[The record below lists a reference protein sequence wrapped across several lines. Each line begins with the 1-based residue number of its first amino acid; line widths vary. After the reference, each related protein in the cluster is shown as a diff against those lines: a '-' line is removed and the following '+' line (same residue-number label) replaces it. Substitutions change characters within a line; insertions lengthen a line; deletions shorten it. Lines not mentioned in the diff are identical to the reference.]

1 MIRILL
7 YLVALLAIAAG
18 LDWLADRP
26 GTIVV
31 DWQGY
36 VAETSVFRAF
46 IMLLLLI
53 GGALVAWSAARWL
66 WSSPARVGRVLN
78 RRREKRGL
86 EALSSGIIAI
96 GAGDRTLA
104 ARYAG
109 QARKALPHEP
119 LTHLLRAQTA
129 QLAGDRAT
137 SRRIFE
143 AMLASPDTEQ
153 LGLRGL
159 FLEAQAEREQ
169 EAARQFAERALK
181 LNPKLDWPIE
191 ALFDL
196 QCRAGDWQGALD
208 TLAVGR
214 RQGSIDKTI
223 ANRRRDT
230 AGRTAPPPAS
240 RAWD

>member
-1 MIRILL
+1 MI
-7 YLVALLAIAAG
+7 AGG

-36 VAETSVFRAF
+36 IAETSVFRAF
-46 IMLLLLI
+46 ILLLLLI
-53 GGALVAWSAARWL
+53 GAALVAWSALRWL

-86 EALSSGIIAI
+86 DALSGGIIAI

-119 LTHLLRAQTA
+119 LTNLLRAQCA

-159 FLEAQAEREQ
+159 FLEAQREREQ

-196 QCRAGDWQGALD
+196 QCRSRRLAGCARYLGGRAAARHDRQDHRQPPTRGAAD
-208 TLAVGR
+208 GE
-214 RQGSIDKTI
+214 S
-223 ANRRRDT
+223 
-230 AGRTAPPPAS
+230 AGR
-240 RAWD
+240 